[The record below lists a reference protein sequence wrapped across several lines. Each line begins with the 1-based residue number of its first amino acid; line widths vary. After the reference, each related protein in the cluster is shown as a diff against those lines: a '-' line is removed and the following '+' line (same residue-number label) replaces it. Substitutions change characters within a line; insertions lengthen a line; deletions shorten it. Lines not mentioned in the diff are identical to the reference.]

1 MGSMVAVH
9 NTPSID
15 QGGAS
20 NRANGE
26 GFFRLICFYFHSL
39 TVYSDDIIRYKLGA
53 RRHRREATCMRLIH
67 YIRPLLDLGSCKE
80 YGMASKTTGNG
91 VRRTRKAASV
101 QPPVTPAS
109 LEAHGNG
116 LSASMEE
123 EIRRRAYEI
132 YLQRGATPG
141 REDEDWS
148 VAEQE
153 VRARQMQ
160 QSA

>member
-1 MGSMVAVH
+1 
-9 NTPSID
+9 
-15 QGGAS
+15 
-20 NRANGE
+20 
-26 GFFRLICFYFHSL
+26 
-39 TVYSDDIIRYKLGA
+39 
-53 RRHRREATCMRLIH
+53 
-67 YIRPLLDLGSCKE
+67 
-80 YGMASKTTGNG
+80 
-91 VRRTRKAASV
+91 
-101 QPPVTPAS
+101 
-109 LEAHGNG
+109 
-116 LSASMEE
+116 MEE